1 MTARRRHDERG
12 AATMLALTLLGA
24 LVSVAVALAPLGG
37 ALVASRRAAAA
48 ADLAALAGA
57 SALQQGRDACAA
69 AARVAA
75 ANDARVAACAVR
87 ADDVRLRVVVDA
99 GRVLGRSLEVS
110 GRARAGPS

>member
-1 MTARRRHDERG
+1 MTPRRHHDETG
-12 AATMLALTLLGA
+12 AATVLALTLLAA
-24 LVSVAVALAPLGG
+24 LVAVAVALAPLGG

-57 SALQQGRDACAA
+57 SALQRGQDACAA

-75 ANDARVAACAVR
+75 ANHARVASCAVGMQ
-87 ADDVRLRVVVDA
+87 DVRLRVVVDA
-99 GRVLGRSLEVS
+99 GRVLGRSLQVS